1 MNKITYQ
8 ENVNLMNYT
17 YKYKK
22 YKNKYNL
29 LKVLRGGMIS
39 KEINNIEDFVSTVI
53 NGSAYYHLIDS
64 KNQGIYLNILEK
76 IYSDI
81 SEKKYSNKEKDSDE
95 KIDPNERKLCFIG
108 FGTTKRVFSI
118 STNECLKILLC
129 NIESCHRFIKEPIYM
144 LKNADICNK
153 PSNIKIYCSSKIIL
167 DTDCILEHII
177 DESYGDKVI
186 ITWIEERAKI
196 TGLTNFVNLPDYEE
210 KFIDDGKNFIK
221 ETTDRLKENK
231 FGDLGE
237 VNIGYFTNPPH
248 YRWIDIQP
256 IE

>member
-1 MNKITYQ
+1 MD
-8 ENVNLMNYT
+8 YT

-53 NGSAYYHLIDS
+53 EGSGYYHFIDS
-64 KNQGIYLNILEK
+64 INQEIYLNVLEK

-81 SEKKYSNKEKDSDE
+81 LEKKYSAEEIYSD
-95 KIDPNERKLCFIG
+95 ERKLCFIG
-108 FGTTKRVFSI
+108 FGNTKRVFSI
-118 STNECLKILLC
+118 NPHKCLKILLC

-144 LKNADICNK
+144 LNNTDICNK

-167 DTDCILEHII
+167 DMESIVEHII
-177 DESYGDKVI
+177 DESYDDKVI
-186 ITWIEERAKI
+186 ITWIEELAEQ
-196 TGLTNFVNLPDYEE
+196 TGVTNFSKLTTDSE
-210 KFIDDGKNFIK
+210 KKVIEGRNFIK
-221 ETTDRLKENK
+221 ETKDRLTKNK
-231 FGDLGE
+231 FTDLGE
-237 VNIGYFTNPPH
+237 VNIGYFTNRPH

-256 IE
+256 MNENE